1 MNFPKIFLKPGKEVP
16 VRRFHPWVFS
26 GAIQRAEG
34 NPADGEHADRQL
46 LHETVDELLVDE

>member
-1 MNFPKIFLKPGKEVP
+1 MNFPKIVLKPGKEVP

-34 NPADGEHADRQL
+34 NPADGDVVSVHDRAGNL
-46 LHETVDELLVDE
+46 LG